1 MTDNQ
6 EKPRIVDHPDASE
19 IYVNKV
25 IGCSFDGAAVSVTLG
40 CTRVILE
47 RLDTPP
53 LQGHQPSVYVAGRIT
68 LTPQAAAELVNGL
81 NGMLKAISKAPNKP
95 N

>member
-1 MTDNQ
+1 MAN
-6 EKPRIVDHPDASE
+6 EPPKPRIIDNPDARE

-25 IGCSFDGAAVSVTLG
+25 IGCSFDGATVGVTLG
-40 CTRVILE
+40 CTRVVPE

-53 LQGHQPSVYVAGRIT
+53 AQGHTSAIYVTGRLT
-68 LTPQAAAELVNGL
+68 LSPAAAAELVNGL
-81 NGMLKAISKAPNKP
+81 NGMLAAISKTTSKP